1 MFFRACGR
9 TQQEVLFVH
18 DGWYGELL
26 WPCEIWK
33 FITEPV
39 TNGGAEPFVE
49 FLGFDWRIQI
59 NNLSHFFLHTLC
71 LWSAALGLKRISA
84 TCRNIKANGLTVFSI
99 EEQALLVGMA

>member
-1 MFFRACGR
+1 MLSLLHQRMARNGSVGATIVFGRLRAHTSHKR
-9 TQQEVLFVH
+9 
-18 DGWYGELL
+18 
-26 WPCEIWK
+26 IA
-33 FITEPV
+33 
-39 TNGGAEPFVE
+39 GASAPDLGHSFSW

-84 TCRNIKANGLTVFSI
+84 TCRYIKANGLTVFSI